1 MAQNGLEVHLFEYRK
16 GKKIIERV
24 VLPKM
29 FWPIN
34 YSLALDLNEE
44 I

>member
-1 MAQNGLEVHLFEYRK
+1 MKILVPNGASDRITV
-16 GKKIIERV
+16 KKIIERV

-34 YSLALDLNEE
+34 YSLALDLDEE